1 MANEKKNLKVLR
13 SIRIEGKHIE
23 AGTVISK
30 SAFESRG
37 DWFDLCEM
45 KPARLEETDEP
56 LGAPGKTKAAMPG
69 GKD

>member
-13 SIRIEGKHIE
+13 SIRIEGKHVE

-69 GKD
+69 GKE